1 MTHLK
6 YSALMIAVVLITGCS
21 TAGQPEKKQKTP
33 ATQKAVSPTGQT
45 TAVQPA
51 VVVPVSAPVSP
62 VPQRQASLMDNC
74 SRELKA
80 LKRLDNR
87 QYTRRRAQFDRLMRG
102 ASVYAGVRGDVA
114 EETREAVDAMYRY
127 RTGKLC
133 AEISQ
138 DVLEALSRQ
147 GENGLSGNR
156 Q

>member
-1 MTHLK
+1 
-6 YSALMIAVVLITGCS
+6 
-21 TAGQPEKKQKTP
+21 
-33 ATQKAVSPTGQT
+33 
-45 TAVQPA
+45 
-51 VVVPVSAPVSP
+51 
-62 VPQRQASLMDNC
+62 
-74 SRELKA
+74 ELKA

-147 GENGLSGNR
+147 GENGQSGSR